1 MLIVF
6 AGLPGAGKTTIS
18 RAVARE
24 LSATYLRID
33 AIEQAI
39 RDAGVLAGGVGP
51 SGYAAAQAIA
61 ADNLAQGRT
70 VVADCVNP
78 VAGSREGWRAVAA
91 RGAVPLL
98 DVEVVCSD
106 PAEHRRRVTTRVVDI
121 AGLAPPS
128 WESVLKLDYHPWDR
142 PRLVLD
148 SAKLSAAGAV
158 AGVVEAVARAS
169 GRRSG

>member
-6 AGLPGAGKTTIS
+6 SGLPGAGKTTIS
-18 RAVARE
+18 RAVSQTLA
-24 LSATYLRID
+24 ATCLRID
-33 AIEQAI
+33 AIEGAI
-39 RDAGVLAGGVGP
+39 RDAGVLAAGVGP

-78 VAGSREGWRAVAA
+78 VAASRDGWRAVADRA
-91 RGAVPLL
+91 GVPLL

-106 PAEHRRRVTTRVVDI
+106 LAEHRRRVTTRVADI
-121 AGLAPPS
+121 AGLVLPS
-128 WESVLKLDYHPWDR
+128 WDAVLAHGYDPWDR

-148 SAKLSAAGAV
+148 SATLSVAEAV
-158 AGVVEAVARAS
+158 ACVVEAAGRAS
-169 GRRSG
+169 EGRSG